1 MLSLKDKCTLWP
13 KWIRNKNM
21 LSAVEIAFDGIAQ
34 TRKRI
39 MIEWVNEVWR
49 EVENTTILLSKEESD
64 TPLVIK
70 EQEKLS
76 EAQTTIK
83 GYKQTV
89 IEQQNNID
97 QLNAY
102 IDKLKNS

>member
-1 MLSLKDKCTLWP
+1 MLSFKDKCTLWP

-21 LSAVEIAFDGIAQ
+21 LSAVEVAFDGIAQ

-76 EAQTTIK
+76 EAILEYYVLNSAKKSFIALQT
-83 GYKQTV
+83 
-89 IEQQNNID
+89 EP
-97 QLNAY
+97 
-102 IDKLKNS
+102 

>member
-21 LSAVEIAFDGIAQ
+21 LSAVEVAFDGIAQ

-76 EAQTTIK
+76 EAILEYYVLNSAKKSFIALQT
-83 GYKQTV
+83 
-89 IEQQNNID
+89 EP
-97 QLNAY
+97 
-102 IDKLKNS
+102 